1 MQEIL
6 EQAMNSP
13 QVQYLLENP
22 NVAVAG
28 VTAGSIAACAFVG
41 MYGQVKGEREIE
53 ALDREF
59 DSVEK
64 YEEAVLERKEELA
77 EEIETESA
85 VREIY
90 NHIRHAYTSGRLGA
104 FEQEETRIK
113 GSNFGTVDGDFY
125 NQKFSDE
132 DLEYLD

>member
-41 MYGQVKGEREIE
+41 MYGQVKGER
-53 ALDREF
+53 
-59 DSVEK
+59 
-64 YEEAVLERKEELA
+64 
-77 EEIETESA
+77 
-85 VREIY
+85 
-90 NHIRHAYTSGRLGA
+90 
-104 FEQEETRIK
+104 
-113 GSNFGTVDGDFY
+113 
-125 NQKFSDE
+125 
-132 DLEYLD
+132 